1 MDFPSLGFAAGQP
14 TTATTAGKAAVG
26 GKRQKQSQK
35 QQKAGKAQTVS
46 VQELLKPTAAA
57 RQSPFANDWVADAA
71 MCWIPSTVVRAE
83 SWRLDKESD
92 ILTTVYTCS
101 GRHCRSLHRWRQ
113 FGRAAECLEHLAQEE
128 GFRFLTCQHEGCGEV
143 IWESRMRDHC
153 AHAHPVT
160 KAQRLAKAAA
170 ARTAKA
176 AAARKAGAARS
187 VAARKA
193 GRQAEA
199 AAAPGGIMMRGN
211 GWTKASSAVS
221 DSGVSMTSSSAAS
234 ASAGVDG
241 RRQPSTSTRTEL
253 RRKVHAWDAA
263 TMAGRSA
270 PLVVKKHYCSH
281 SDCSHSNRTF
291 TSAAAVKDHVADA
304 HSQ

>member
-14 TTATTAGKAAVG
+14 TATATKAGKAVVG
-26 GKRQKQSQK
+26 GKKQRK
-35 QQKAGKAQTVS
+35 QLKKAQTVS
-46 VQELLKPTAAA
+46 VQELLKPTVAAA
-57 RQSPFANDWVADAA
+57 TQSPFADDAVADAA

-92 ILTTVYTCS
+92 VLTTVYTCS

-153 AHAHPVT
+153 AHAHPAT

-176 AAARKAGAARS
+176 AAARKAGGARS

-199 AAAPGGIMMRGN
+199 AAAPGGIVMRGN
-211 GWTKASSAVS
+211 GWTKASTVASSAAS
-221 DSGVSMTSSSAAS
+221 DSGVSVTSSSAAS
-234 ASAGVDG
+234 AGVD
-241 RRQPSTSTRTEL
+241 RRQPSSSTRTEL
-253 RRKVHAWDAA
+253 RRKVLAWDAV

-291 TSAAAVKDHVADA
+291 TSAAAVKDHVAGA